1 MDVVKEI
8 KDILAHPKPHEKDRG
23 LERMNDVFEYGYG
36 YDLKKE
42 DIVEGVKLLL
52 AAALQEQDP
61 MMKRMIFRTL
71 FKAVVFRQGKYLRRS
86 NVNWDLLVDSLS
98 SLNKWQFGYALD
110 ILGLTGQEK
119 YVPVLDRY
127 THHID
132 AEVRDVALRAIKNI
146 KVLAEYDANPQNEE

>member
-1 MDVVKEI
+1 MDIVKEI

-52 AAALQEQDP
+52 AAALQEQEP
-61 MMKRMIFRTL
+61 MMKRKIFRTL

-86 NVNWDLLVDSLS
+86 NVNWDLLVDSFS

-110 ILGLTGQEK
+110 ILCITVFSSTSLTCR
-119 YVPVLDRY
+119 VIALPLY
-127 THHID
+127 TSS
-132 AEVRDVALRAIKNI
+132 ASLQCPQAL
-146 KVLAEYDANPQNEE
+146 L